1 MVLNRAGPV
10 WPWSHVLVSIVLVS
24 ELDAQMG
31 WDSFPAG
38 GFVAR
43 LVALPPLTGVALLR
57 RLAHMLVSLSTYSV
71 PAASCAVS
79 PQQAKVCPMG
89 FQCKNT
95 EILGVR
101 KQPPPLPGH
110 TISYRICSSN
120 KTLRELGRVTSSEVA
135 RSGSIPSRLEQAP
148 FQKAGS
154 RRLREM
160 VQTRRPRLV
169 GLRLRSRPKSRRPS
183 R

>member
-1 MVLNRAGPV
+1 MVLSRAGPV
-10 WPWSHVLVSIVLVS
+10 WLWSHVLVSIVLVS
-24 ELDAQMG
+24 ELGAQMG

-43 LVALPPLTGVALLR
+43 LVALPPLTGVALLA
-57 RLAHMLVSLSTYSV
+57 RLARMLVSLSTYSV

-79 PQQAKVCPMG
+79 PQQTKVCPMG

-95 EILGVR
+95 G

-110 TISYRICSSN
+110 TIPCRICSSN
-120 KTLRELGRVTSSEVA
+120 ETLRELGRVTSSEVA
-135 RSGSIPSRLEQAP
+135 RSGSISSRLEQAP

-154 RRLREM
+154 KPLREM